1 MPLCERSDWNL
12 SPEKQA
18 RVREI
23 LARRPHI
30 LAEIEAN
37 RPELDAAARVVLAEQ
52 MVRIEERR
60 GLLAGL
66 REAREAQGL
75 SLADVEK
82 RAGFGLAQLSRL
94 ETDFTANPTLDT
106 LQRYAE
112 ALGMKLVIQLVPAD
126 EPAHA
131 K

>member
-1 MPLCERSDWNL
+1 MSALVRVVRLEDL

-23 LARRPHI
+23 LTRRPQI

-37 RPELDAAARVVLAEQ
+37 RPELHAAARVVLAEQ
-52 MVRIEERR
+52 MIRIEERR

-66 REAREAQGL
+66 REAQGL

-94 ETDFTANPTLDT
+94 ETDFTANPNVDT

-112 ALGMKLVIQLVPAD
+112 AL
-126 EPAHA
+126 A

>member
-1 MPLCERSDWNL
+1 
-12 SPEKQA
+12 
-18 RVREI
+18 
-23 LARRPHI
+23 
-30 LAEIEAN
+30 
-37 RPELDAAARVVLAEQ
+37 

-94 ETDFTANPTLDT
+94 ETDFTANPTVDT